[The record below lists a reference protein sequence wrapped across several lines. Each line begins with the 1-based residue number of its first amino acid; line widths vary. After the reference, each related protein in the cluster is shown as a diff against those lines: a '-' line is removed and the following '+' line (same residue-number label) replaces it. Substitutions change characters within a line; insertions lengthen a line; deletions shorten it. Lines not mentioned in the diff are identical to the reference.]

1 MGEPSPLRNP
11 LGTRGSACV
20 EVMTTLHGSTP
31 SLGGVQRVAYRR
43 RSWRQ
48 IDQSIR
54 PVRQRSDQ
62 GIWTQIVTVDQ
73 FAAAMASI
81 QEAIASLGQRI
92 DGQQAQQ
99 VPVQEDT
106 QFDATVPP
114 PPPHMPTPISED
126 PHARMDKLEQK
137 LRQMRTSEGAIT
149 WEDFDGAPVASLPAK
164 FRMPE
169 IERYTGIGCPRIH
182 LRLYSTVM
190 RAHGLDDAQM
200 VMLFPMSLSGAA
212 QRWFASLEVSR
223 RRTWDDLA
231 QEFLRQFAFNTVID
245 VSRRELEALRQRPE
259 ESVTSFI
266 SRWREKI
273 SQIIDRPS
281 ERDQISMIMRSL
293 QPRFARHLMG
303 FPHTDFGS
311 LVQALYGIEEGI
323 ARGLWSESSP
333 TDSKGKRPSGGQRSG
348 DTTAPSRPMT
358 PTYLHPDSQPV
369 FAAHVAERPPAPYTR
384 PRAPQTTTYVQRP
397 PRQFAQLGMPLSRAF
412 QKLTEGGLLI
422 PLASRPLPQPI
433 PPRFRMDL
441 HCSYHQG
448 PGHDTDHCTALR
460 HAIQDLIDQGLVNL
474 GQPSVTTNPLPAHST
489 HAVHPS
495 SGDIHHM
502 DLIEDDSIHM
512 LSWDDGLPSRLFH
525 DSYEIDGVSLV
536 PQTPAPFSLIPDEA
550 PFQGREI
557 QIVTRSGRIA
567 QPPPPAVRPFEGTAS
582 HEEVRRED
590 DEVLRQL
597 QSTQARISI
606 WSLLASSSTHRDAL
620 IRALSQ
626 IRVETTTT
634 PEGLIHMM
642 TAGRATCIVFSD
654 DDLPPDGLDHV
665 RPLYITVGCSGRR
678 VPSVLLDN
686 GSALN
691 VCPLATAIALGFAPS
706 DFGPSTQTVLRI
718 PTSFNLLL
726 GRPWIHVAGAIP
738 SSLHQKVKFI
748 HDGQV
753 ITHSSTVV
761 LDMMRGMTFLP
772 GMGLGRR
779 QQGPSEFIAAIDHDT
794 TFGLGFIPTEA
805 DYRHMARLRKE
816 RVRARLSHTP
826 FDYPIRPY
834 RMSLADYFVRGS
846 ETRPRLEEI
855 DSVVHTDR
863 ETELQ
868 HLFHQLQLSDGAPD
882 TSFPMAITP
891 TSPDRASMLSLC
903 FPEEITSDG
912 VIVDPTEVIDGV
924 VPHDEYRDE
933 MDMMTVSQIAG
944 IVQLQPVSAFDM
956 FGVSTIEVFEGTQTL
971 PVPEL
976 PEDDSSLFEG
986 IVSPVEG
993 ASDLVDP
1000 PLSFDVLSGFVSRS
1014 DDVSVASFMDL
1025 SIFEYSPVSCDSIST
1040 SAPHSPITQIFD
1052 IDDEIAHPSSDRDS
1066 FDHDS
1071 GPIDERVSPAAGDV
1085 ETVDFGTEDQPREL
1099 KIGSPLSTDERDRLI
1114 HLLRSYLDVFAWSYE
1129 DMPGL
1134 DPSIVQHHLPTLPH
1148 ARPVKQKLR
1157 RLHPRWSLQ
1166 VKEEIQKQLSVGFI
1180 SVVEYPEWLA
1190 NVVPVPKKDGK
1201 VRVCVDFRDLNKAS
1215 PKDDFPLP
1223 HIDLLVDGTA
1233 GHSMLSF
1240 MDGFSGYNQ
1249 ILMAPEDMEKT
1260 AFITEWGTYCY
1271 RVMPFGLKNAGAT
1284 YQRAA
1289 TTLFHD
1295 MMHRDVEVY
1304 VDDMIVKSR
1313 GRADHL
1319 DALERF
1325 FERIRKFRLRLN
1337 PKKCTFGVTSGKLGH
1352 MVSERGIEVDP
1363 DKIKAILDMPA
1374 PKTEKEIRG
1383 FLGRLQ
1389 YISRFIA
1396 RLTDICE
1403 PIFRLLRKNQ
1413 PTVWNDDCQFAFEK
1427 IKEYLLSPPVLVP
1440 PTPGRPLLLYLSV
1453 SDMALGC
1460 MLAQIDDLGKERAIY
1475 YLSKRMLEYE
1485 MKYVM
1490 IERLCLALV
1499 WATRRLRHYMTEY
1512 SVHLISRLD
1521 PLRYLFDRPALTG
1534 RLMRW
1539 LVLLTEFDI
1548 QYVSQKSIKGSI
1560 VADHLA
1566 SLPTSE
1572 DRPVDDDFP
1581 DEEFVAMTSLSGWCM
1596 YFDGAA
1602 NQSGYGIGVLLV
1614 SPQGDHIPRSVRLA
1628 FSDRHPA
1635 TNNIVEYE
1643 ACILGLETALELDIR
1658 QMEVFGD
1665 SNLVL
1670 RQIQGD
1676 WKTRDVKL
1684 RPYHAYLELL
1694 VARFDDLRYVHL
1706 PRAQNRFADALA
1718 TLASSVDIPIDVVIR
1733 PLLIESRSAPAYC
1746 CLIGETEVQDDL
1758 PWYHDIY
1765 QFLRSGTYPEV
1776 ATKDRRALR
1785 HLATRFVICGD
1796 TLYRRSADG
1805 MLLLCLDRA
1814 SADRVMREV
1823 HSGVCGPHMGGHML
1837 AQCQIHGDLIHAPPS
1852 ELHALT
1858 SPWPFQLF
1866 HQVGGAA
1873 SYARL
1878 TSARVASFIRS
1889 HIICRYG
1896 VPHELISD
1904 RGAHFRAEVD
1914 TLLQE
1919 YGIRHHRSSAYRP
1932 QTNGAVEAANKNI
1945 KRILR
1950 KMVET
1955 SRDWSEKLPFA
1966 LWAYRTSFRTS
1977 TGATPY
1983 SLVYGMEAVLPVET
1997 EMGSLRVALEQQIS
2011 ETEWAQ
2017 ARFDQLNL
2025 LDERRLRAADHV
2037 QAYQRKMARAFKKR
2051 LSLDHCKKGT

>member
-1 MGEPSPLRNP
+1 MR
-11 LGTRGSACV
+11 
-20 EVMTTLHGSTP
+20 
-31 SLGGVQRVAYRR
+31 
-43 RSWRQ
+43 
-48 IDQSIR
+48 I
-54 PVRQRSDQ
+54 
-62 GIWTQIVTVDQ
+62 
-73 FAAAMASI
+73 
-81 QEAIASLGQRI
+81 IA
-92 DGQQAQQ
+92 
-99 VPVQEDT
+99 T
-106 QFDATVPP
+106 
-114 PPPHMPTPISED
+114 
-126 PHARMDKLEQK
+126 
-137 LRQMRTSEGAIT
+137 
-149 WEDFDGAPVASLPAK
+149 
-164 FRMPE
+164 
-169 IERYTGIGCPRIH
+169 C
-182 LRLYSTVM
+182 
-190 RAHGLDDAQM
+190 
-200 VMLFPMSLSGAA
+200 
-212 QRWFASLEVSR
+212 
-223 RRTWDDLA
+223 
-231 QEFLRQFAFNTVID
+231 
-245 VSRRELEALRQRPE
+245 
-259 ESVTSFI
+259 SF
-266 SRWREKI
+266 
-273 SQIIDRPS
+273 Q
-281 ERDQISMIMRSL
+281 
-293 QPRFARHLMG
+293 
-303 FPHTDFGS
+303 T
-311 LVQALYGIEEGI
+311 Y
-323 ARGLWSESSP
+323 
-333 TDSKGKRPSGGQRSG
+333 DSY
-348 DTTAPSRPMT
+348 
-358 PTYLHPDSQPV
+358 YLHPDSQPV

-412 QKLTEGGLLI
+412 QKLTEGGLLT

-512 LSWDDGLPSRLFH
+512 LSWDDGLPEPIVLH

-550 PFQGREI
+550 PFQLTHPTPLVIGCQDTFVPFTLWPEDDDSEGREI

-706 DFGPSTQTVLRI
+706 DFGPSTQTVRAYDSTKREVMGTLMIDLQIGPATFSTLFQVLRI

-753 ITHSSTVV
+753 ITVQSTRDMLPLPSQYFRLVTHSSTVV

-868 HLFHQLQLSDGAPD
+868 HLFHQLQLK
-882 TSFPMAITP
+882 
-891 TSPDRASMLSLC
+891 
-903 FPEEITSDG
+903 EITSDG

-933 MDMMTVSQIAG
+933 MDMMT
-944 IVQLQPVSAFDM
+944 
-956 FGVSTIEVFEGTQTL
+956 TL

-1052 IDDEIAHPSSDRDS
+1052 IDDEIAQPSSDRDS

-1337 PKKCTFGVTSGKLGH
+1337 PKKCTFGVTSGKLL
-1352 MVSERGIEVDP
+1352 GI
-1363 DKIKAILDMPA
+1363 
-1374 PKTEKEIRG
+1374 
-1383 FLGRLQ
+1383 
-1389 YISRFIA
+1389 
-1396 RLTDICE
+1396 
-1403 PIFRLLRKNQ
+1403 
-1413 PTVWNDDCQFAFEK
+1413 W
-1427 IKEYLLSPPVLVP
+1427 
-1440 PTPGRPLLLYLSV
+1440 SV
-1453 SDMALGC
+1453 S
-1460 MLAQIDDLGKERAIY
+1460 
-1475 YLSKRMLEYE
+1475 
-1485 MKYVM
+1485 
-1490 IERLCLALV
+1490 
-1499 WATRRLRHYMTEY
+1499 
-1512 SVHLISRLD
+1512 
-1521 PLRYLFDRPALTG
+1521 
-1534 RLMRW
+1534 
-1539 LVLLTEFDI
+1539 
-1548 QYVSQKSIKGSI
+1548 
-1560 VADHLA
+1560 
-1566 SLPTSE
+1566 
-1572 DRPVDDDFP
+1572 
-1581 DEEFVAMTSLSGWCM
+1581 
-1596 YFDGAA
+1596 GA
-1602 NQSGYGIGVLLV
+1602 
-1614 SPQGDHIPRSVRLA
+1614 
-1628 FSDRHPA
+1628 
-1635 TNNIVEYE
+1635 
-1643 ACILGLETALELDIR
+1643 
-1658 QMEVFGD
+1658 
-1665 SNLVL
+1665 
-1670 RQIQGD
+1670 
-1676 WKTRDVKL
+1676 
-1684 RPYHAYLELL
+1684 
-1694 VARFDDLRYVHL
+1694 
-1706 PRAQNRFADALA
+1706 
-1718 TLASSVDIPIDVVIR
+1718 
-1733 PLLIESRSAPAYC
+1733 
-1746 CLIGETEVQDDL
+1746 
-1758 PWYHDIY
+1758 
-1765 QFLRSGTYPEV
+1765 
-1776 ATKDRRALR
+1776 
-1785 HLATRFVICGD
+1785 
-1796 TLYRRSADG
+1796 
-1805 MLLLCLDRA
+1805 
-1814 SADRVMREV
+1814 
-1823 HSGVCGPHMGGHML
+1823 
-1837 AQCQIHGDLIHAPPS
+1837 
-1852 ELHALT
+1852 
-1858 SPWPFQLF
+1858 
-1866 HQVGGAA
+1866 
-1873 SYARL
+1873 
-1878 TSARVASFIRS
+1878 
-1889 HIICRYG
+1889 
-1896 VPHELISD
+1896 
-1904 RGAHFRAEVD
+1904 
-1914 TLLQE
+1914 
-1919 YGIRHHRSSAYRP
+1919 
-1932 QTNGAVEAANKNI
+1932 
-1945 KRILR
+1945 
-1950 KMVET
+1950 
-1955 SRDWSEKLPFA
+1955 
-1966 LWAYRTSFRTS
+1966 
-1977 TGATPY
+1977 
-1983 SLVYGMEAVLPVET
+1983 
-1997 EMGSLRVALEQQIS
+1997 
-2011 ETEWAQ
+2011 
-2017 ARFDQLNL
+2017 
-2025 LDERRLRAADHV
+2025 
-2037 QAYQRKMARAFKKR
+2037 
-2051 LSLDHCKKGT
+2051 